1 MNSNYAN
8 TRVRAPSQPS
18 RSNRNRNR
26 RRQRQANR
34 RNYAIEFHSYNPA
47 FDPSYNPAILQMYN
61 SPLTG
66 PQGRNNIQQQQQ
78 RQNFDNLLLPV
89 VSNQNRQ
96 QDAAMIGIENEE
108 DFQRVWNKYI
118 EDFYKFEIVFLF
130 VLVTIF
136 ILTQIFNKSM
146 NAVVITFQAVA
157 SLYLLVY
164 FAKYLVAQTVQD
176 KTRYTYHIL
185 ETILYLAFLFNVQ
198 DSTLFGGDHK
208 TYNGVTFLLGLNL
221 FLRILFGYVQQKA
234 AIWKFIRQLNKQELL
249 VKFLLLTQATLI
261 ILRYDS
267 DPQTNWIVSLIPLQ
281 LVALIFIA
289 HIVSLSKKLFSPT
302 GKLLFSPLNKTKALG
317 LGCVYGIPFGFVVC
331 LVLCLVEDWTLQS
344 KHIFAALLTVI
355 GINLIF
361 LVYTRYYKN
370 EILLIGKYMVC
381 LYDTDPANQ
390 ERVVSFVKRMQEEQ
404 KKIEEDKIQ
413 PEFLLKAS
421 NSYFKLLDSSQLKS
435 LRKDIKKVKK
445 SSVSASDKAVVNSN
459 DVIIEIPGD
468 NQALDQPQVAD
479 IEAGDQGKC
488 VICFDSEADAV
499 CLPCGHGGICFVCAQ
514 ELVKVKRECHF
525 CRSEIRRLIQIEPQE
540 INNNYVKVKN
550 ISKIDSS
557 RQI

>member
-1 MNSNYAN
+1 
-8 TRVRAPSQPS
+8 
-18 RSNRNRNR
+18 
-26 RRQRQANR
+26 
-34 RNYAIEFHSYNPA
+34 
-47 FDPSYNPAILQMYN
+47 
-61 SPLTG
+61 LTG
-66 PQGRNNIQQQQQ
+66 PQGRNNQQQQQ

-89 VSNQNRQ
+89 VSNQNQQ
-96 QDAAMIGIENEE
+96 QDATMIGIENEE
-108 DFQRVWNKYI
+108 EFQRVWNKYI
-118 EDFYKFEIVFLF
+118 EDFCKFEIVFLF

-146 NAVVITFQAVA
+146 GAVVITFQAVA

-198 DSTLFGGDHK
+198 DSTLFGGSHK

-221 FLRILFGYVQQKA
+221 FLRILFSYVQQKA
-234 AIWKFIRQLNKQELL
+234 AAWKFIRHVNKQELL
-249 VKFLLLTQATLI
+249 VNFLLLIQATSTI
-261 ILRYDS
+261 IKYDS
-267 DPQTNWIVSLIPLQ
+267 DPQTNWIVCLIPLQ
-281 LVALIFIA
+281 LVAVIFIA
-289 HIVSLSKKLFSPT
+289 HIVSLSKKLLSPT

-317 LGCVYGIPFGFVVC
+317 LGCIYGIPFGFLVC
-331 LVLCLVEDWTLQS
+331 LVLCLLQDWSLQS

-355 GINLIF
+355 GLNLIS

-370 EILLIGKYMVC
+370 EILLIGKFMVC
-381 LYDTDPANQ
+381 LYDTDSENQ
-390 ERVVSFVKRMQEEQ
+390 ERVLAFVKKMQEEQ

-421 NSYFKLLDSSQLKS
+421 NSYFKLPDSSQLKS

-445 SSVSASDKAVVNSN
+445 SSVDNKAVVNSN

-468 NQALDQPQVAD
+468 NQVLDQPQIAD
-479 IEAGDQGKC
+479 IESGDHGKC

-499 CLPCGHGGICFVCAQ
+499 YLPCGHGGICFVCAQ
-514 ELVKVKRECHF
+514 ELVKVKKECHF

-540 INNNYVKVKN
+540 INDNYVKVKT